1 LNGSHK
7 YSFWLTGFKNRYR
20 FLDCMDAIIEEPAG
34 IASVIFSAG
43 KLLILLVIILERI
56 GQVFTG
62 TGRNDSFLVFLSS
75 SESE

>member
-1 LNGSHK
+1 VT
-7 YSFWLTGFKNRYR
+7 WFKIRNRFSR
-20 FLDCMDAIIEEPAG
+20 LHGCIIEEPAG
-34 IASVIFSAG
+34 YASVIFSAG

-62 TGRNDSFLVFLSS
+62 TGRNDSFLVIQSS